1 MPLMI
6 FLYFYYT
13 WMILKFSDNIIY
25 LFVDYRLLRYEITIN
40 IQIFRD
46 SLKLPYYTVFK
57 PMGVKVDF

>member
-1 MPLMI
+1 
-6 FLYFYYT
+6 
-13 WMILKFSDNIIY
+13 MILKFSDNIIY